1 VKLFCPVPAQ
11 NFTRRIRTLAQ
22 PRVRSRGKNVFW
34 EVFGKCLPGLPRH
47 GTFSRAPDNRTV
59 VGWLRA
65 GIASAIGGIWAAVKF
80 FRRAQKA
87 RRQARPHRC
96 HAPGKGPPLAATHGY
111 AAKSSMAPVA
121 NRPARLWPKPKRPLI
136 DWVTELSAE
145 NASLR
150 RQLEEA
156 RQAPQAPGSE
166 QALAEAIYAAEKQ
179 AEAGQPRAEEAL
191 ALLAAGK
198 LAEAT
203 ALFEAEAVEKK
214 TASRASAKEAAAYR
228 NLGAIA
234 GLADP
239 KHALEAYEEAVAL
252 DPDVF
257 RACFGQAGFRSTMAI
272 F

>member
-1 VKLFCPVPAQ
+1 L
-11 NFTRRIRTLAQ
+11 
-22 PRVRSRGKNVFW
+22 
-34 EVFGKCLPGLPRH
+34 
-47 GTFSRAPDNRTV
+47 
-59 VGWLRA
+59 
-65 GIASAIGGIWAAVKF
+65 
-80 FRRAQKA
+80 
-87 RRQARPHRC
+87 
-96 HAPGKGPPLAATHGY
+96 
-111 AAKSSMAPVA
+111 
-121 NRPARLWPKPKRPLI
+121 
-136 DWVTELSAE
+136 AE

-150 RQLEEA
+150 RQLAEA

-179 AEAGQPRAEEAL
+179 AEAGPPRAEEAL

-214 TASRASAKEAAAYR
+214 TASRASAEEAATAYR

-252 DPDVF
+252 DPDDIQSLF
-257 RACFGQAGFRSTMAI
+257 WTGRIQIDYAI